1 MASPEVVPVR
11 DAVIRILSE
20 EREARK
26 RQEWRAR
33 CYAEVLALYAHRL
46 AVAQGKNPATVM
58 IEARSEVQTRLKEKG
73 WME

>member
-1 MASPEVVPVR
+1 MASAVEPVR

-20 EREARK
+20 ERLARRK
-26 RQEWRAR
+26 QEWRAR

-46 AVAQGKNPATVM
+46 AIAQAKNPTTVM
-58 IEARSEVQTRLKEKG
+58 MEARAEVQVRLQEKG